1 MAQREASLQNEQE
14 QVRQQ
19 KALLEEAAATIQEE
33 RLEARDMLK
42 VTPSLEVTQ
51 AYQVS
56 LDHCVQKALISVNSA
71 ACILTACCS
80 HCAGSHQC

>member
-19 KALLEEAAATIQEE
+19 KALLKEAAATVEKE

-42 VTPSLEVTQ
+42 VTLKLEITDISCSCATVTNHHGQ
-51 AYQVS
+51 NM
-56 LDHCVQKALISVNSA
+56 LIRVHDP
-71 ACILTACCS
+71 ACI
-80 HCAGSHQC
+80 

>member
-19 KALLEEAAATIQEE
+19 KALLEEAAATIEKE

-42 VTPSLEVTQ
+42 VTPKLEVTDISCSC
-51 AYQVS
+51 ATVT
-56 LDHCVQKALISVNSA
+56 DHRGQKMLIRVPSP
-71 ACILTACCS
+71 ACI
-80 HCAGSHQC
+80 